1 MNKIALLIFVCCFIN
16 SSWAQKAKG
25 NLDFSKNAPVDKT
38 KSIAV
43 IKDRKDKYYY
53 NQQIEKALMKA
64 GYSVAE
70 DNPSNSTSNQLT
82 YHIEY
87 HIGPVAKKGKD
98 DYGFEMHLFENASGK
113 MIAMGDYV
121 VSDKSKIISNI
132 DKLIKE
138 FIDKLSQ

>member
-1 MNKIALLIFVCCFIN
+1 MNKILLFVLTCCAVN
-16 SSWAQKAKG
+16 SSSAQKTKG
-25 NLDFSKNAPVDKT
+25 NLDFSKNAPIDKS

-43 IKDRKDKYYY
+43 LKDRKDKYYY

-70 DNPSNSTSNQLT
+70 DNPGGSTPNQQA

-98 DYGFEMHLFENASGK
+98 DFGFEMHLFENASGK

-138 FIDKLSQ
+138 FIDKLSE